1 MNPAVFQGPDNPMP
15 RLDALGA
22 ELRAQGRPV
31 YDFGI
36 GDPLE
41 PMAPFLIQ
49 ALKDAV
55 PAVGRYPRV
64 TGSPEL
70 RRAIAGYL
78 RRRFDASLDPDR
90 EILPAAGAKEAIFHL
105 PLCLVD
111 PRSERRAIVF
121 PEPGYPIYE
130 RGCAFAGGEP
140 HPVPLREEAGF
151 LLEPSELP
159 EALLR
164 RTAIFWLCY
173 PNNPTGALAPR
184 AYLERVA
191 EASRRHGFTVA
202 ADECYA
208 DLHGAEPPLSY
219 LQVARERALVIHSL
233 SKRSGMTGMRSGF
246 MAGDPE
252 IIAALKRFRPALGTA
267 SQDFV
272 QAAATAAWSDDAH
285 AAERRRIFE
294 AKRQLFVPFL
304 REMGLRVAGGPAGL
318 YLWIELPGRQPSEP
332 WVLELARRSGI
343 VLMPGVYLGAA
354 GEGHVRLALVP
365 TLDDCREAIRLWK
378 ASA

>member
-1 MNPAVFQGPDNPMP
+1 MNPAVFTGPENPMS
-15 RLDALGA
+15 RLDALKA
-22 ELRAQGRPV
+22 ELRAAGRPV
-31 YDFGI
+31 FDFGI

-41 PMAPFLIQ
+41 PMAPFLIR

-55 PAVGRYPRV
+55 PAVGQYPRV
-64 TGSPEL
+64 AGTPEL
-70 RRAIAGYL
+70 RHAVAGYL
-78 RRRFDASLDPDR
+78 RRRFDVTLDPDR

-111 PRSERRAIVF
+111 PHAERRAVIY
-121 PEPGYPIYE
+121 PDPGYPIYE
-130 RGCAFAGGEP
+130 RGCVFAGGEP
-140 HPVPLREEAGF
+140 RPVVLREANGF
-151 LLEPSELP
+151 LLEPADLP

-173 PNNPTGALAPR
+173 PNNPTGAVAPR

-208 DLHGAEPPLSY
+208 DLYGGEPPPSY
-219 LQVARERALVIHSL
+219 LQICRERAIAIHSL

-252 IIAALKRFRPALGTA
+252 IIAALKRFRPAIGTA

-272 QAAATAAWSDDAH
+272 QAAAAAAWSDDAH
-285 AAERRRIFE
+285 AAERRRTFE
-294 AKRQLFVPFL
+294 AKRQLFLPFL
-304 REMGLRVAGGPAGL
+304 REIGLRVVGGPAGL
-318 YLWIELPGRQPSEP
+318 YLWIELPGRSASEP
-332 WVLELARRSGI
+332 WVLELARRTGV
-343 VLMPGVYLGAA
+343 VLMPGAHLGAG

-365 TLDDCREAIRLWK
+365 KLEECREAIRAWR
-378 ASA
+378 AA